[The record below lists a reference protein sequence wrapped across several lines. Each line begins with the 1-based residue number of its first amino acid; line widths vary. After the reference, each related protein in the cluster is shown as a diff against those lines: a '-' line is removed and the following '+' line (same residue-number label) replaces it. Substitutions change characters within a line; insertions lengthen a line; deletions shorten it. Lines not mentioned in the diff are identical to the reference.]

1 MAKRKNW
8 FDRLKKFLTSE
19 TQSKQEKKER
29 RRRWLFGRLRS
40 KFPPALPPPS
50 LQRLRSLREAE
61 QEQSKH
67 AVAVA
72 VATAAAAEA
81 AVAAAQAAALVV
93 QLTWTAPLPY
103 QRAQE
108 SAATKIQTAFRG
120 YLVSKIH
127 VCVLLA
133 RRALRA
139 LKGLVKLQA
148 LIRGQAVRKQAYI
161 TLKGLQSLMRIQSQA
176 RANRMRTSS
185 NRQSRDLA
193 SMRTVQDRQAQVS
206 RKIHSPKTML
216 DQQTFTAKLRAKWDG
231 SILSKEEIIALL
243 RKRQDAAVKREKAM
257 GYASTHQ
264 ETTHAIKPAIPT
276 VDRGLDSNSLHTKLS
291 WLESWVGAQ
300 TLHKDIHEDSPTP
313 GRDQVAPIHH
323 LRASDSPKTELI
335 ELIYQSRRS
344 FNRSERARSK
354 DDESFSGSSCF
365 PSYMASTA
373 STKAKFRSASTPK
386 QRQKTLDGTDHC
398 SVNGDRIFS
407 PLPSANNPLNHQRSP
422 SLKFNSGA
430 EKNFSIDSERC
441 LLSWDKC
448 SFIA

>member
-72 VATAAAAEA
+72 VATAVAAEA

-120 YLVSKIH
+120 Y
-127 VCVLLA
+127 LA

-185 NRQSRDLA
+185 IRQSRDLA
-193 SMRTVQDRQAQVS
+193 SMRTAQDRQAQLITS
-206 RKIHSPKTML
+206 RE
-216 DQQTFTAKLRAKWDG
+216 WDG

-264 ETTHAIKPAIPT
+264 ETRHAIKPAIPT
-276 VDRGLDSNSLHTKLS
+276 ADRGLDSNSLHTKLS
-291 WLESWVGAQ
+291 WLESWVSAQ
-300 TLHKDIHEDSPTP
+300 PLHKDILEDSPTP
-313 GRDQVAPIHH
+313 GRDQVAPSHH
-323 LRASDSPKTELI
+323 LRASESPKTELI

-344 FNRSERARSK
+344 FNSSERARSK

-386 QRQKTLDGTDHC
+386 QRQRTLDGSDRC

-407 PLPSANNPLNHQRSP
+407 PLPSAKNPPNHQRSP